1 MTAADAKQNP
11 TRDSSET
18 SAPQLPAIGG
28 ATKYLIYWPLM
39 IAGIIA
45 DLWSKGAVFKWLE
58 NEPYQEFVVIENFL
72 TMVIR
77 ENAGA
82 AFSIASGQRVMLVT
96 VSVVALIVVTAIF
109 FFSDITRKLMLVALG
124 LFSAGIC
131 GNLYDRIF
139 NEGYVR
145 DFIDVVYWP
154 GKHWPA
160 FNVADSMLCIAVG
173 LVFIMEIL
181 PHKSQQQE
189 DEKEKQQQS
198 KQG

>member
-11 TRDSSET
+11 TRDSSDT
-18 SAPQLPAIGG
+18 SAPQPPAIHT
-28 ATKYLIYWPLM
+28 ATKYLLYWPIM

-45 DLWSKGAVFKWLE
+45 DLWSKDAVFKWLE
-58 NEPYQEFVVIENFL
+58 NEPHREFVVIENFL
-72 TMVIR
+72 TMVMR

-109 FFSDITRKLMLVALG
+109 FFGPITRKLMLVALG

-181 PHKSQQQE
+181 PRKSQQASEQK
-189 DEKEKQQQS
+189 KEE
-198 KQG
+198 

>member
-1 MTAADAKQNP
+1 MTASDANQNP
-11 TRDSSET
+11 VKSDPANLLPETRT
-18 SAPQLPAIGG
+18 MSAASRHILYWSIAIGG
-28 ATKYLIYWPLM
+28 LAL
-39 IAGIIA
+39 
-45 DLWSKGAVFKWLE
+45 DLWSKHAVFQWLDRQ
-58 NEPYQEFVVIENFL
+58 PYKEFVVIDNIL
-72 TMVIR
+72 TMVMR

-96 VSVVALIVVTAIF
+96 VSVVALIVVMAIF
-109 FFSDITRKLMLVALG
+109 FFGKITGKLMLVSLAL
-124 LFSAGIC
+124 FRAGIC

-181 PHKSQQQE
+181 PHRPKEQG
-189 DEKEKQQQS
+189 EKEQQS